1 MQQGYQRV
9 FPTSDFR
16 DPTHYSRSPQRNT
29 GATTGGAQPGGSGA
43 APLETIV
50 LDTNADNLISL
61 DNSQPLASPSR
72 KRPEPPENPFSDELP
87 TPPSV
92 KKPTASALKDSRV
105 SFEDNFGD
113 EEQDTLQDFHA
124 QRAHFQKFKSQ
135 SSAKRLLLNVRKIPF
150 ILKPSRY
157 LFNPPDQ

>member
-16 DPTHYSRSPQRNT
+16 GPTHYSRSPQRNT
-29 GATTGGAQPGGSGA
+29 GTAAQPSGPSSA

-50 LDTNADNLISL
+50 LDTNTDNLISL
-61 DNSQPLASPSR
+61 DNSQPLGSPSR
-72 KRPEPPENPFSDELP
+72 KRPEPENPFSDELP
-87 TPPSV
+87 TPPAV

-113 EEQDTLQDFHA
+113 EEQDTLQDFNA

-135 SSAKRLLLNVRKIPF
+135 SSAKRLLLNVRRIFYFLNVLF
-150 ILKPSRY
+150 I
-157 LFNPPDQ
+157 

>member
-1 MQQGYQRV
+1 MQDDPLQQGYQRV
-9 FPTSDFR
+9 FPKSDRR
-16 DPTHYSRSPQRNT
+16 DASHFSRSPQR
-29 GATTGGAQPGGSGA
+29 TTGGTSGHPQPGGSGT

-61 DNSQPLASPSR
+61 DNSQPLASPTR
-72 KRPEPPENPFSDELP
+72 RRPEPDNPFSDELP

-92 KKPTASALKDSRV
+92 KKPTASVLKDSRV

-113 EEQDTLQDFHA
+113 EEQDTLQDFNA

-135 SSAKRLLLNVRKIPF
+135 SSAKRLLLNVRQVI
-150 ILKPSRY
+150 
-157 LFNPPDQ
+157 